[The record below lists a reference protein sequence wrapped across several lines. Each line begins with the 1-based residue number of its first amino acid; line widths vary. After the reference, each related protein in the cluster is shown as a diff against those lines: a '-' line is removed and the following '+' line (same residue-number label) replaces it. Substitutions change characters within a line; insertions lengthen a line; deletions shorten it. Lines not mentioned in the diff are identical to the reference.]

1 MQRAQQ
7 SFHQAFAGA
16 LLSPT
21 KLIFNHATTSP
32 SLTALKLP
40 CTRAASQDFSHRP
53 EQPARD
59 DAPASTA
66 MATGD
71 GPPLSMRPFPVADK
85 SPKSLADFIS
95 RVNALPGGFRSVT
108 ETSLEEEL
116 DARRR
121 RDGTTTGGGEEDAAQ
136 DDDVDMSDD
145 ANAED
150 EEDDD
155 EDTAAKDP
163 MTARMEVLKN
173 IDIASN
179 TAMLTLDSLSLL
191 LSKHN
196 PTQASLTLSQ
206 QLRELVGI
214 GTMGADRLDDA
225 NTTPAKTR
233 DCEAVAMGW
242 TLMEISRTRDAAED
256 AAAFLGAEMAAEG
269 RYWEGVMGVRQ
280 AGWSVCRVPGGG
292 GGSGS
297 GSGSD
302 AHAPG
307 LGVRF
312 GFSEAAPEFQRN
324 GLAPIRRGDD
334 GVPWLDMGRLGG
346 TPERLVVTYERGG
359 KVVGRAASQELHDDD
374 DDDEAGSLQARV
386 LGARNTIFAQEL
398 WHELTREARSLAA
411 YDVHPDD
418 EKRLVCA
425 VDADA
430 RIIVELL
437 PASTSAAQSQPDAHD
452 DAHDDDENLPENTT
466 AEAIS
471 LALHILLTY
480 AHRCNELLRI
490 RPLPPHVPRTRGQH
504 VHTLLRPIIARL
516 LYARS
521 ARSATQLVG
530 NLVQTLRRAGITD
543 SSFTLCTPQPTVA
556 DFAAANTGPNQPS
569 AAVSLVRH
577 MLQPTDFALDVVLL
591 PGGGGGGGG
600 GGGDDGDDDQGVS
613 FTVRGRTYLVPVT
626 ATYYHVL
633 APAGAAVHALCAPY
647 PDGYPDLAALADY
660 LCVVA
665 ARALAAHYL
674 RKRRAATATAA
685 AAATAAA
692 TATAGGLEE
701 EEDKDKGQQTWVLG
715 ALGTRIRHARD
726 IDRPQLEF
734 VVERDTAATEEGR
747 DSSAA
752 ALRLTVSTDGQSW
765 TWTSSSDNSAKET
778 LEAVVDKVLIQ

>member
-1 MQRAQQ
+1 
-7 SFHQAFAGA
+7 
-16 LLSPT
+16 
-21 KLIFNHATTSP
+21 
-32 SLTALKLP
+32 
-40 CTRAASQDFSHRP
+40 
-53 EQPARD
+53 
-59 DAPASTA
+59 

-85 SPKSLADFIS
+85 SPKSLADFIA

-116 DARRR
+116 DARR
-121 RDGTTTGGGEEDAAQ
+121 DGTTTTTAAAAAGEEDAAQ

-145 ANAED
+145 ANADDD

-163 MTARMEVLKN
+163 MTARMEVLRN

-233 DCEAVAMGW
+233 DCEAVAAGW

-280 AGWSVCRVPGGG
+280 AGWSVCRVPGG
-292 GGSGS
+292 SG
-297 GSGSD
+297 D
-302 AHAPG
+302 ASTG

-359 KVVGRAASQELHDDD
+359 KVVGRAASQELRDDD
-374 DDDEAGSLQARV
+374 GRDDNGAGGDLQARV

-425 VDADA
+425 VDANT

-437 PASTSAAQSQPDAHD
+437 PASSSAAAAAAAQPQLDDHD
-452 DAHDDDENLPENTT
+452 DNLPENTT

-504 VHTLLRPIIARL
+504 VHTLLRPVIARF

-530 NLVQTLRRAGITD
+530 NLVQTLRRAGVTG

-556 DFAAANTGPNQPS
+556 DFAAAAAGPNQPS

-577 MLQPTDFALDVVLL
+577 MLQPTDFALDVALL
-591 PGGGGGGGG
+591 PGGDDDD
-600 GGGDDGDDDQGVS
+600 GGDDVS

-633 APAGAAVHALCAPY
+633 APAGAAIHALCAPY

-674 RKRRAATATAA
+674 RRRRAATAGAGAA
-685 AAATAAA
+685 AGGSAAQ
-692 TATAGGLEE
+692 EE
-701 EEDKDKGQQTWVLG
+701 EEDKDKGQTWVLG

-726 IDRPQLEF
+726 HDRPQLEF
-734 VVERDTAATEEGR
+734 VVERDAAAAAAEEEEGE
-747 DSSAA
+747 DGGAA
-752 ALRLTVSTDGQSW
+752 ALRLTVSTDEQSW
-765 TWTSSSDNSAKET
+765 TWSASSSDNSAKET
-778 LEAVVDKVLIQ
+778 LEAVVDKVLQ

>member
-1 MQRAQQ
+1 
-7 SFHQAFAGA
+7 
-16 LLSPT
+16 
-21 KLIFNHATTSP
+21 
-32 SLTALKLP
+32 
-40 CTRAASQDFSHRP
+40 
-53 EQPARD
+53 
-59 DAPASTA
+59 

-85 SPKSLADFIS
+85 SPKSLADFIA

-116 DARRR
+116 GAR
-121 RDGTTTGGGEEDAAQ
+121 RDGTITTTGGRGGEEDAAQ

-145 ANAED
+145 ANADDD

-163 MTARMEVLKN
+163 MTARMEVLRN
-173 IDIASN
+173 IEIAEKTNMSPPSSLPPPSIASN

-233 DCEAVAMGW
+233 DCEAVAAGW

-280 AGWSVCRVPGGG
+280 AGWSVCRVPGG
-292 GGSGS
+292 SGT
-297 GSGSD
+297 GD
-302 AHAPG
+302 ASTG

-359 KVVGRAASQELHDDD
+359 KVVGRAASQELRDDD
-374 DDDEAGSLQARV
+374 GDDNEAGGDLQARV

-437 PASTSAAQSQPDAHD
+437 PASSSSSSAAAQPHLNDH
-452 DAHDDDENLPENTT
+452 DENLPENTT

-530 NLVQTLRRAGITD
+530 NLVQTLRRAGVTG

-556 DFAAANTGPNQPS
+556 DFAAAAAGPNQPS

-577 MLQPTDFALDVVLL
+577 MLQPTDFALDVALL
-591 PGGGGGGGG
+591 PGGDDDDDD
-600 GGGDDGDDDQGVS
+600 GGGDVS

-674 RKRRAATATAA
+674 RRRRAAAAGAGGAGAGDSAA
-685 AAATAAA
+685 AAAVQ
-692 TATAGGLEE
+692 EE
-701 EEDKDKGQQTWVLG
+701 EEDKDKGQTWVLG

-726 IDRPQLEF
+726 HDRPQLEF
-734 VVERDTAATEEGR
+734 VVERDAAAAAAAEEEGE
-747 DSSAA
+747 DGGAA
-752 ALRLTVSTDGQSW
+752 ALRLTVSTDRQSW
-765 TWTSSSDNSAKET
+765 TWSASNSENSAKET
-778 LEAVVDKVLIQ
+778 LEAVIDKVLQ

>member
-1 MQRAQQ
+1 
-7 SFHQAFAGA
+7 
-16 LLSPT
+16 
-21 KLIFNHATTSP
+21 
-32 SLTALKLP
+32 
-40 CTRAASQDFSHRP
+40 
-53 EQPARD
+53 
-59 DAPASTA
+59 

-85 SPKSLADFIS
+85 SPKSLADFIA

-116 DARRR
+116 DARR
-121 RDGTTTGGGEEDAAQ
+121 DGTTTTAAAAAAGEEDAAQ

-145 ANAED
+145 ANADDD

-163 MTARMEVLKN
+163 MTARMEVLRN

-233 DCEAVAMGW
+233 DCEAVAAGW

-292 GGSGS
+292 GGGGS
-297 GSGSD
+297 GD
-302 AHAPG
+302 ASTG

-359 KVVGRAASQELHDDD
+359 KVVGRAASQELRDDD
-374 DDDEAGSLQARV
+374 GRDDNGAGGDLQARV

-425 VDADA
+425 VDANT

-437 PASTSAAQSQPDAHD
+437 PASSSSAAAAAAQPQLNDHD
-452 DAHDDDENLPENTT
+452 DNLPENTT

-504 VHTLLRPIIARL
+504 VHTLLRPVIARL

-530 NLVQTLRRAGITD
+530 NLVQTLRRAGVTG

-556 DFAAANTGPNQPS
+556 DFAAAAAGPNQPS

-577 MLQPTDFALDVVLL
+577 MLQPTDFAVDVALL
-591 PGGGGGGGG
+591 P
-600 GGGDDGDDDQGVS
+600 GDDGDGDVS
-613 FTVRGRTYLVPVT
+613 FSVRGRTYLVPVT

-633 APAGAAVHALCAPY
+633 APAGAAIHALCAPY

-674 RKRRAATATAA
+674 RRRRAATAGAA
-685 AAATAAA
+685 AGGSAAQ
-692 TATAGGLEE
+692 EE
-701 EEDKDKGQQTWVLG
+701 EEDKDKGQTWVLG

-726 IDRPQLEF
+726 HDRPQLEF
-734 VVERDTAATEEGR
+734 VVERDAAAAAAAEEEGE
-747 DSSAA
+747 DGGAA
-752 ALRLTVSTDGQSW
+752 ALRLIVSTDKQSW
-765 TWTSSSDNSAKET
+765 TWSASSSDNSAKET
-778 LEAVVDKVLIQ
+778 LEAVVDKVLQ

>member
-1 MQRAQQ
+1 
-7 SFHQAFAGA
+7 
-16 LLSPT
+16 
-21 KLIFNHATTSP
+21 
-32 SLTALKLP
+32 
-40 CTRAASQDFSHRP
+40 
-53 EQPARD
+53 
-59 DAPASTA
+59 

-155 EDTAAKDP
+155 EDNAAKDP
-163 MTARMEVLKN
+163 MTAQPPKTN
-173 IDIASN
+173 IFPLPLPSPSIASN

-196 PTQASLTLSQ
+196 PTQANLTLSQ

-233 DCEAVAMGW
+233 DCETVAMGW

-292 GGSGS
+292 GGS

-425 VDADA
+425 IDADA

-437 PASTSAAQSQPDAHD
+437 PASTTAAQSQPDARD
-452 DAHDDDENLPENTT
+452 DDGDDDENLPENTT

-577 MLQPTDFALDVVLL
+577 MLQPTDFALDVALL

-674 RKRRAATATAA
+674 RKRRAATATAPA
-685 AAATAAA
+685 AAAPAAA
-692 TATAGGLEE
+692 AAAAGDLEE

-734 VVERDTAATEEGR
+734 VVERDAAATEGG
-747 DSSAA
+747 DGGAA

>member
-1 MQRAQQ
+1 
-7 SFHQAFAGA
+7 
-16 LLSPT
+16 
-21 KLIFNHATTSP
+21 
-32 SLTALKLP
+32 
-40 CTRAASQDFSHRP
+40 
-53 EQPARD
+53 
-59 DAPASTA
+59 

-85 SPKSLADFIS
+85 SPKSLADFIA

-116 DARRR
+116 DARR
-121 RDGTTTGGGEEDAAQ
+121 DGTTTAAAAAAAAGEEGAAQ

-145 ANAED
+145 ANADDD

-163 MTARMEVLKN
+163 MTARMEVLRN
-173 IDIASN
+173 IDTASN

-233 DCEAVAMGW
+233 DCEAVAAGW

-280 AGWSVCRVPGGG
+280 AGWSVCRVPGG
-292 GGSGS
+292 SG
-297 GSGSD
+297 D
-302 AHAPG
+302 ASTG

-359 KVVGRAASQELHDDD
+359 KVVGRAASQELRDDD
-374 DDDEAGSLQARV
+374 GRDGNGAGGDLQARV

-425 VDADA
+425 VDANA

-437 PASTSAAQSQPDAHD
+437 PASSSSSSAASAAAAAQPQLNDHD
-452 DAHDDDENLPENTT
+452 DNLPENTT

-504 VHTLLRPIIARL
+504 VHTLLRPVIARL

-530 NLVQTLRRAGITD
+530 NLVQTLRRAGVTG

-556 DFAAANTGPNQPS
+556 DFAAAAAGPNQPS

-577 MLQPTDFALDVVLL
+577 MLQPTDFALDVALL
-591 PGGGGGGGG
+591 PS
-600 GGGDDGDDDQGVS
+600 GDDGDGDVS
-613 FTVRGRTYLVPVT
+613 FSVRGRTYLVPVT

-633 APAGAAVHALCAPY
+633 APAGAAIHALCAPY

-674 RKRRAATATAA
+674 RRRRAATAGAA
-685 AAATAAA
+685 GAAGAGDSAAQ
-692 TATAGGLEE
+692 EE
-701 EEDKDKGQQTWVLG
+701 EEDKDKGQTWVLG

-726 IDRPQLEF
+726 HDRPQLEF
-734 VVERDTAATEEGR
+734 VVERDAAAAAAAAAEEEEGE
-747 DSSAA
+747 DGGAA
-752 ALRLTVSTDGQSW
+752 ALRLTVSTDKQSW
-765 TWTSSSDNSAKET
+765 TWSASSSDNSAKET
-778 LEAVVDKVLIQ
+778 LEAVVDKVLQ

>member
-1 MQRAQQ
+1 
-7 SFHQAFAGA
+7 
-16 LLSPT
+16 
-21 KLIFNHATTSP
+21 
-32 SLTALKLP
+32 
-40 CTRAASQDFSHRP
+40 
-53 EQPARD
+53 
-59 DAPASTA
+59 

-85 SPKSLADFIS
+85 SPKSLADFIA

-116 DARRR
+116 DARR
-121 RDGTTTGGGEEDAAQ
+121 DGTTTTAAAAAGEEDAAQ

-145 ANAED
+145 ANADDD

-163 MTARMEVLKN
+163 MTARMEVLRN

-233 DCEAVAMGW
+233 DCEAVAAGW

-280 AGWSVCRVPGGG
+280 AGWSVCRVPGG
-292 GGSGS
+292 SG
-297 GSGSD
+297 D
-302 AHAPG
+302 ASTG

-359 KVVGRAASQELHDDD
+359 KVVGRAASQELRDDD
-374 DDDEAGSLQARV
+374 GRDDNGAGGDLQARV

-425 VDADA
+425 VDANT

-437 PASTSAAQSQPDAHD
+437 PASSSSSSSSAAAAAAQPQLNDHD
-452 DAHDDDENLPENTT
+452 DNLPENTT

-504 VHTLLRPIIARL
+504 VHTLLRPVIARL

-530 NLVQTLRRAGITD
+530 NLVQTLRRAGVTG
-543 SSFTLCTPQPTVA
+543 SSFTLSTPQPTVA
-556 DFAAANTGPNQPS
+556 DFAAAAAGPNQPS

-577 MLQPTDFALDVVLL
+577 MLQPTDFALDVALL
-591 PGGGGGGGG
+591 PGD
-600 GGGDDGDDDQGVS
+600 GDGDGDGDDVS
-613 FTVRGRTYLVPVT
+613 FSVRGRTYLVPVT

-633 APAGAAVHALCAPY
+633 APAGAAIHALCAPY

-674 RKRRAATATAA
+674 RRRRAATAGAA
-685 AAATAAA
+685 AAGGSAAQ
-692 TATAGGLEE
+692 EE
-701 EEDKDKGQQTWVLG
+701 EEDKDKGQTWVLG

-726 IDRPQLEF
+726 HDRPQLEF
-734 VVERDTAATEEGR
+734 VVERDAAAAAAAEGEEEGE
-747 DSSAA
+747 DGGAA
-752 ALRLTVSTDGQSW
+752 ALRLTVSTDKQSW
-765 TWTSSSDNSAKET
+765 TWSASSSDNSAKET
-778 LEAVVDKVLIQ
+778 LEAVVDKVLQ